1 MKESPYYACIVGGAG
16 HVGLPLGISLAQSG
30 KKVVLYDVDAK
41 ALDKISSGEM
51 PFMEKGADKV
61 LRDVVGKT
69 LFLSS
74 KKESISEGYFLVI
87 VIGTPVDEHLNPKFT
102 IFRRFFSEIMDYIK
116 DDQHIIL
123 RSTIFPGTTEKT
135 RDLLRSKGKKTR
147 ISFCP
152 ERISEGKALDELRSL
167 PQIVSSFDDA
177 SYEEAKDLFSL
188 LTEDIVPLTPIE
200 AELAKLYTNVWR
212 YIKFSI
218 SNQFFTIAH
227 QNGLD
232 FHKIHQAI
240 IHKYPRMQGFP
251 GPGLTAGPCL
261 LKDTMQLAAY
271 SNNTFFL
278 GHAAMLVNEGLPNFL
293 VQRLKEK
300 HPLKE
305 KVVGILG
312 MAFKGESDDI
322 RDSLSYKLKKLLE
335 IESRKVLCTDP
346 YVKDETLVSDDR
358 VVAESDILILAAP
371 HQAYKG
377 LEIDPSSKTVVDV
390 WNFFG
395 RGGLF

>member
-61 LRDVVGKT
+61 LRDVLGKT

-74 KKESISEGYFLVI
+74 EKESISEGYFLVI

-135 RDLLRSKGKKTR
+135 KDLLRSKGKKTR

-227 QNGLD
+227 QNG
-232 FHKIHQAI
+232 
-240 IHKYPRMQGFP
+240 
-251 GPGLTAGPCL
+251 
-261 LKDTMQLAAY
+261 
-271 SNNTFFL
+271 
-278 GHAAMLVNEGLPNFL
+278 
-293 VQRLKEK
+293 
-300 HPLKE
+300 
-305 KVVGILG
+305 
-312 MAFKGESDDI
+312 
-322 RDSLSYKLKKLLE
+322 
-335 IESRKVLCTDP
+335 
-346 YVKDETLVSDDR
+346 
-358 VVAESDILILAAP
+358 
-371 HQAYKG
+371 
-377 LEIDPSSKTVVDV
+377 
-390 WNFFG
+390 
-395 RGGLF
+395 

>member
-1 MKESPYYACIVGGAG
+1 MKKYPYDVCIVGGAG
-16 HVGLPLGISLAQSG
+16 HVGLPLGLSLAQAG
-30 KKVVLYDVDAK
+30 KKVVLYDIDQK
-41 ALDKISSGEM
+41 ALETISGGGM
-51 PFMEKGADKV
+51 PFMEKDAEGV
-61 LRDVVGKT
+61 LRDVFGKN

-74 KKESISEGYFLVI
+74 GWDSISESKFVVI

-102 IFRRFFSEIMDYIK
+102 MFRRFFSKIMEYLK

-135 RDLLRSKGKKTR
+135 RDLLRAAGMKTKV
-147 ISFCP
+147 SFCP
-152 ERISEGKALDELRSL
+152 ERIAEGRAMEELRGL
-167 PQIVSSFDDA
+167 PQIIGSFDDF
-177 SYEEAKDLFSL
+177 SYDEARGLFSS
-188 LTEDIVPLTPIE
+188 LTEDIIRLKPIE
-200 AELAKLYTNVWR
+200 AELAKLFTNVWR

-218 SNQFFTIAH
+218 SNQFYQIAA
-227 QNGLD
+227 QNGVD
-232 FHKIHQAI
+232 FHTIHRAI
-240 IHKYPRMQGFP
+240 IHNYPRMQGFA
-251 GPGLTAGPCL
+251 GPGFTAGPCL

-278 GHAAMLVNEGLPNFL
+278 GHAAMLINEGLPNIL

-300 HPLKE
+300 YPLHE

-312 MAFKGESDDI
+312 MAFKGESDDT
-322 RDSLSYKLKKLLE
+322 RESLSYKLKKLLE
-335 IESRKVLCTDP
+335 IESKKVLCTDP
-346 YVKDETLVSDDR
+346 YVKDDTLVGVDT

-371 HQAYKG
+371 HQTYEK
-377 LEIDPSSKTVVDV
+377 LEIDFSAKTVVDV